1 MGAFLPIVML
11 CGIIWPIEGMDHGLR
26 WFSFILPLTK
36 STASLRAML
45 ARGWSI
51 SEPTVYNGFIATFVW
66 IIIFMTLSIL
76 LLKFKK
82 G

>member
-11 CGIIWPIEGMDHGLR
+11 CGIIWPIEGMHPALKYI
-26 WFSFILPLTK
+26 SFLLPLTK
-36 STASLRAML
+36 STESMRSML
-45 ARGWSI
+45 ARGWLI
-51 SEPTVYNGFIATFVW
+51 SEPSVYYGFIATFVW
-66 IIIFMTLSIL
+66 ICIFMTVSIL